1 MTPPEPNESPP
12 GDVSPG
18 RPAAAAAQPVT
29 TLRGASV
36 DVDIR
41 RVGRVV
47 ALVCVVI
54 LAVTGAVLL
63 VAGIH
68 TNQQITTLHRQGVP
82 VSITVTGCTGLI
94 GGTGAQSAG
103 YACNGTY
110 LVHGT
115 RYHQAIPG
123 MAFHAVGSTFPGVA
137 VPGDPKLLSTPDQVA
152 SQHASW
158 RAYLVPGVLLVVA
171 VAWGGALYGH
181 RRSRRSDAQGTGAG
195 APR

>member
-1 MTPPEPNESPP
+1 MTGAP
-12 GDVSPG
+12 GGDDD
-18 RPAAAAAQPVT
+18 QPVT

-47 ALVCVVI
+47 ALVCVAA

-68 TNQQITTLHRQGVP
+68 TNQQITELQRHGVP

-94 GGTGAQSAG
+94 GGTGAQAAG
-103 YACNGTY
+103 YSCNGTY
-110 LVHGT
+110 LVHGA
-115 RYHQAIPG
+115 RYHQDIPG
-123 MAFHAVGSTFPGVA
+123 MAFHAVGSTFRGVA

-152 SQHASW
+152 TEQASW
-158 RAYLVPGVLLVVA
+158 RAVLIPVLLLLAAVV
-171 VAWGGALYGH
+171 WSGLLYRAH
-181 RRSRRSDAQGTGAG
+181 RVRRSSTGGTTPVG
-195 APR
+195 PR